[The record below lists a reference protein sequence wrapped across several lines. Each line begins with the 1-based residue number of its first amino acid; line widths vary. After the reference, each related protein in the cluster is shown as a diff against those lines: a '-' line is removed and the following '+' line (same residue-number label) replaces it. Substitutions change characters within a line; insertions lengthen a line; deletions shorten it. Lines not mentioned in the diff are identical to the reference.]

1 MPATRRD
8 CASYLIFAA
17 GCQVAYAESID
28 TIADN
33 MLEIRPTVM
42 TAVPRF
48 FDRLSGRIERSRD
61 SLSPI
66 RKKIFDWALLVGK
79 ENAKR
84 IERKPV
90 SIATRLQFPI
100 ADKLVL
106 SKIRARTGGKIRFF
120 VSGGAALHPELGRTF
135 AAFGLNILEGYGLTE
150 TSPIVAVNKL
160 NTLEWG
166 TVGPPLPGVEV
177 KTATDGEILIR
188 GANVMKGYYNNLK
201 ETSEMIDSDGWLH
214 SGDIGIIN
222 ENGSLKITDRKKSII
237 VLGNG
242 KNISPASMEA
252 MLESSHFIDQAV
264 VIGESRD
271 HCSALLVP
279 NRDVFTGSDQAEIQK
294 LMGNEIQKVNLGLAS
309 FEKIRKFLIIQEPFT
324 IENGLMTPTLKIRR
338 NEVENRYKEAINS
351 LYNDR

>member
-1 MPATRRD
+1 
-8 CASYLIFAA
+8 
-17 GCQVAYAESID
+17 
-28 TIADN
+28 
-33 MLEIRPTVM
+33 
-42 TAVPRF
+42 
-48 FDRLSGRIERSRD
+48 
-61 SLSPI
+61 
-66 RKKIFDWALLVGK
+66 
-79 ENAKR
+79 
-84 IERKPV
+84 
-90 SIATRLQFPI
+90 
-100 ADKLVL
+100 
-106 SKIRARTGGKIRFF
+106 
-120 VSGGAALHPELGRTF
+120 
-135 AAFGLNILEGYGLTE
+135 
-150 TSPIVAVNKL
+150 
-160 NTLEWG
+160 
-166 TVGPPLPGVEV
+166 
-177 KTATDGEILIR
+177 
-188 GANVMKGYYNNLK
+188 MKGYYNDLK

-214 SGDIGIIN
+214 SGDIGLIN

-242 KNISPASMEA
+242 KNIFPASIEA

-338 NEVENRYKEAINS
+338 NEVENRYKEAINT